1 MNLRIP
7 GPTPLLPQ
15 AQLALSQDV
24 IGHRGP
30 EFEALLREVMQQLR
44 HFFQTTSDVLVITA
58 SGTGGL
64 EAALVNVLSP
74 GDRVLAVSCGAFG
87 QRFADIAR
95 AYGANVVQMDIPWG
109 QAFDA
114 GQVAQALRAH
124 PDVRVLLTTH
134 NETATGVLNDLQ
146 PLSEQLRSLGT
157 RRPVWLVD
165 AVSSLGATDLPMD
178 DWGVDIVVSA
188 SQKAWMAPP
197 GLAFVGVSPP
207 AWQQVAQARCPRYYW
222 DLITARDYAM
232 RGQTPFTPGLPALY
246 ALRTSL
252 AVMAEEGLPAIV
264 ARHRHMAGHLRSGLQ
279 GLGLRLMAEDAVA
292 SPTVTAVYAPAG
304 LAATELQKRLAQEHG
319 VVVATGQGEFKERL
333 LRIAHMGFCTL
344 KDLDGVLAALEAVLH
359 G

>member
-1 MNLRIP
+1 ML
-7 GPTPLLPQ
+7 
-15 AQLALSQDV
+15 
-24 IGHRGP
+24 
-30 EFEALLREVMQQLR
+30 
-44 HFFQTTSDVLVITA
+44 TS
-58 SGTGGL
+58 SGSGGL

-95 AYGANVVQMDIPWG
+95 AYNANVVQIDVPWG

-114 GQVAQALRAH
+114 GQVARALRAH

-146 PLSEQLRSLGT
+146 PLSELLRSLGT

-178 DWGVDIVVSA
+178 DWGIDIVVSA

-197 GLAFVGVSPP
+197 GLALVGVSSH
-207 AWQQVAQARCPRYYW
+207 AWQHVAQARCPRYYW
-222 DLITARDYAM
+222 NLITARNYAM

-252 AVMAEEGLPAIV
+252 GIMAEEGLPAIV
-264 ARHRHMAGHLRSGLQ
+264 ARHRHMAGHLRSGLR

-292 SPTVTAVYAPAG
+292 SPTVTAVYTPNG
-304 LAATELQKRLAQEHG
+304 VAATQLQQRLAREHG

-333 LRIAHMGFCTL
+333 LRIAHMGFCTI
-344 KDLDGVLAALEAVLH
+344 KELDGVLAALEAELQS
-359 G
+359 